1 MILNDSP
8 NILQYIVLQIFPR
21 VTKCTFH
28 DYSAGGSVNA
38 KDALCVLPFN
48 MVNEKIYMFL
58 WFWSAFLA
66 IVTILHF
73 GTRIMTIVSGPFR
86 KHQALRHVRG
96 HSRPQ
101 LAFIVSKCG
110 FGDWL
115 ILLRLLE
122 NLDELVMREIISEL
136 RMELRK
142 GGQSY
147 HQRIPIQP
155 ERIPIQPERTNA
167 EDDVESG
174 KIFKSGSDHRL
185 F

>member
-1 MILNDSP
+1 MGGGEFYFYGINMFWIITGDYMKRTD
-8 NILQYIVLQIFPR
+8 IFTTIFPR

-28 DYSAGGSVNA
+28 DYSAAGNVNT
-38 KDALCVLPFN
+38 KDAMC
-48 MVNEKIYMFL
+48 
-58 WFWSAFLA
+58 
-66 IVTILHF
+66 IL
-73 GTRIMTIVSGPFR
+73 PFR
-86 KHQALRHVRG
+86 KHQASRHVRG

-142 GGQSY
+142 GG
-147 HQRIPIQP
+147 
-155 ERIPIQPERTNA
+155 
-167 EDDVESG
+167 
-174 KIFKSGSDHRL
+174 K
-185 F
+185 